1 MAAADQ
7 LHGNAPRRDLP
18 FGGESDEFYFVAAS
32 LSQASV
38 ALQVRRTSVQVACAA
53 EYHHFLTTP

>member
-18 FGGESDEFYFVAAS
+18 FGGASDEFYFVAAS
-32 LSQASV
+32 LSQAS
-38 ALQVRRTSVQVACAA
+38 RSRFKSGGR
-53 EYHHFLTTP
+53 